1 MKYSLTD
8 KIKTKTV
15 QQIIDEDKKN
25 IFKLLKEGYIFEEEV
40 LKYAHIVKTIKDEK
54 ISNVIVE
61 HEKNDKVYEKDKDSV
76 NKILKDI
83 LTLDNI
89 KEYKEEETTEEEIY
103 DEE

>member
-8 KIKTKTV
+8 KIRTQTIKE
-15 QQIIDEDKKN
+15 IIDEDKKN
-25 IFKLLKEGYIFEEEV
+25 IFKLIKEGYVFNNDV
-40 LKYAHIVKTIKDEK
+40 LIYAHISKNIKNEK
-54 ISNVIVE
+54 FTNVIVE

-83 LTLDNI
+83 LTLENI
-89 KEYKEEETTEEEIY
+89 KEYKDEIIEEEIY

>member
-8 KIKTKTV
+8 KIRTQAIKE
-15 QQIIDEDKKN
+15 IIDEDKKN
-25 IFKLLKEGYIFEEEV
+25 IFKLIKEGYVFNDDV
-40 LKYAHIVKTIKDEK
+40 LIYAHISKNIKNEK
-54 ISNVIVE
+54 FTNVIVE

-83 LTLDNI
+83 LTLENI
-89 KEYKEEETTEEEIY
+89 KEYKDEIIEEEIY

>member
-8 KIKTKTV
+8 KIRTQTIKE
-15 QQIIDEDKKN
+15 IIDEDKKN
-25 IFKLLKEGYIFEEEV
+25 IFKLIKEGYVFNDDV
-40 LKYAHIVKTIKDEK
+40 LIYAHISKNIKNEK
-54 ISNVIVE
+54 FTNVIVE

-83 LTLDNI
+83 LTLENI
-89 KEYKEEETTEEEIY
+89 KEYKDEIIEEEIY

>member
-8 KIKTKTV
+8 KIRTQTIKE
-15 QQIIDEDKKN
+15 IIDEDKKN
-25 IFKLLKEGYIFEEEV
+25 IFKLIKEGYVFNDDV
-40 LKYAHIVKTIKDEK
+40 LIYAHISKNIKNEK
-54 ISNVIVE
+54 FTNVIVE

-83 LTLDNI
+83 LTLENI
-89 KEYKEEETTEEEIY
+89 KEYKDEIIEEQIY